1 MAWQIVNSSLG
12 APTVVFY
19 SAEIYQR
26 ASTFQPQASEKGAQN
41 FAYSRYQW
49 YIDTNV
55 KINVD
60 KMWMTYMDYVWMTYG
75 QQIMR

>member
-19 SAEIYQR
+19 SAEIHQR

-41 FAYSRYQW
+41 FAYSRYQ
-49 YIDTNV
+49 
-55 KINVD
+55 
-60 KMWMTYMDYVWMTYG
+60 
-75 QQIMR
+75 